1 MQLWADYRFCTKKA
15 FFSTKKVPPVFHV
28 FAPKLFFFRTKFVFF
43 SHQNNFFPHQM
54 ISVILSD
61 SAPNLFW
68 FCTKMT
74 PNLWKLGQNY
84 IDFAPNISWIFSGLA
99 PNISR
104 FCTNLSQI
112 STKCVDAI
120 QNKSSITTLLHQI
133 SLIFQIWPPVSQFC

>member
-1 MQLWADYRFCTKKA
+1 MCIYEHPRLLWADYRFCTKKA

-43 SHQNNFFPHQM
+43 HTKTIFF
-54 ISVILSD
+54 
-61 SAPNLFW
+61 APNHFCKLIR

-120 QNKSSITTLLHQI
+120 QNKSSITTFLHQI